1 MSEGFVD
8 INSLEVSEKDIIN
21 IKGGLIGM
29 PELKRFI
36 LMEFDEDSPLHW
48 LQSLDDS
55 RIGFVVSDPSLF
67 SDNYTVTLDKR
78 VQEVLEIGKDD
89 DLVVMVVVTV
99 KGEAQEITGNLLGPI
114 VVNATKRI
122 GCQVVLESSEYS
134 TTVPLKKMVDASDK
148 VQKTMVEIMV

>member
-36 LMEFDEDSPLHW
+36 LMEFDEASPLHW

-67 SDNYTVTLDKR
+67 SDNYTVT
-78 VQEVLEIGKDD
+78 
-89 DLVVMVVVTV
+89 
-99 KGEAQEITGNLLGPI
+99 
-114 VVNATKRI
+114 
-122 GCQVVLESSEYS
+122 
-134 TTVPLKKMVDASDK
+134 
-148 VQKTMVEIMV
+148 